1 MKVTVER
8 TAKRIVRIKVSGGQ
22 VFVTAHKSLSLA
34 EIKEIVES
42 RREWINAAA
51 GVAADSLPEKEERSG
66 ASAANMADMFC
77 GRKCL
82 ICGETLEVKST
93 TGSKGYVDGGT
104 VYLPQAQ
111 CDKNQRLQALR
122 ALIKRLSKQHV
133 SVDVA
138 HFGSKI
144 SCCATRIEFKS
155 LGASWV
161 RCSNPREKA
170 VVLDYRICQL
180 PEKLQQY
187 LIAHAF
193 VHFRCDGHERDFWQE
208 MSKFFPDYDAME
220 RELGRY
226 AFLKE
231 I

>member
-1 MKVTVER
+1 MER

-66 ASAANMADMFC
+66 ASAADMADMFC

-104 VYLPQAQ
+104 VYDKELFRLLRDTAQRHQIPWQVKHLIAGGNDSRAVQRTKNGVRVAGISAAVRYLHAPASVGNMQDFEHMLALTAAFVDALAAQ
-111 CDKNQRLQALR
+111 C
-122 ALIKRLSKQHV
+122 
-133 SVDVA
+133 
-138 HFGSKI
+138 
-144 SCCATRIEFKS
+144 
-155 LGASWV
+155 
-161 RCSNPREKA
+161 
-170 VVLDYRICQL
+170 
-180 PEKLQQY
+180 
-187 LIAHAF
+187 
-193 VHFRCDGHERDFWQE
+193 
-208 MSKFFPDYDAME
+208 
-220 RELGRY
+220 
-226 AFLKE
+226 
-231 I
+231 